1 MARCVKLLLYV
12 QVCKV
17 LVVYVQVCK
26 VVYVQVCKVQVV
38 YVQVCEV
45 VYVQV
50 CKVQVV
56 YVQVCEVLVVCVQMV
71 SSVIAQLS
79 GIGLSITAVVLY
91 TINLFGIRMRWP
103 CEEYRHYYSGY
114 GTANPI
120 DTSSDME
127 KCLEGLSILTVIIN
141 IIIYDLIINTHELT
155 RSCYYYQYY
164 YYTISY
170 NYIAHFN

>member
-26 VVYVQVCKVQVV
+26 
-38 YVQVCEV
+38 V

-91 TINLFGIRMRWP
+91 TINLFEIDMRWP
-103 CEEYRHYYSGY
+103 CEEYHYYRGY

-120 DTSSDME
+120 DTSSNME
-127 KCLEGLSILTVIIN
+127 KCLEGLGIIMVIIN
-141 IIIYDLIINTHELT
+141 IIIYDLIINTLEHT
-155 RSCYYYQYY
+155 SCYYYQYY
-164 YYTISY
+164 YTLHLTIIFLRFITTLCLTII
-170 NYIAHFN
+170 NTTEKKTM